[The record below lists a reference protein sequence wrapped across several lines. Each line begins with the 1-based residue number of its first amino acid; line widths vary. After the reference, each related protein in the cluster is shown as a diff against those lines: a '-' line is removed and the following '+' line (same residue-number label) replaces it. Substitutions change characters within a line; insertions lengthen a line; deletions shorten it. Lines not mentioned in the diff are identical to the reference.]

1 MIQSSINLDVKRVVG
16 YRQFCN
22 KLWNINKFALS
33 NFTEGFQ
40 PEKDD
45 FKNLSYSYRGNSDYF
60 YLNNEKI
67 KGDEN
72 NKNSKLSRKRRHTD
86 IPLSMVLNNESSTL
100 I

>member
-45 FKNLSYSYRGNSDYF
+45 FKNIKFSLSDKWI
-60 YLNNEKI
+60 LT
-67 KGDEN
+67 
-72 NKNSKLSRKRRHTD
+72 KLS
-86 IPLSMVLNNESSTL
+86 
-100 I
+100 